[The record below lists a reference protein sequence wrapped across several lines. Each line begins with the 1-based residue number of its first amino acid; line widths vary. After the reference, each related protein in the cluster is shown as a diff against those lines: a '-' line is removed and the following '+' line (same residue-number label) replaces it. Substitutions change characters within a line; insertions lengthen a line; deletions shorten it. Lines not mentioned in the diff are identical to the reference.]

1 LEEAPFGKNICF
13 IGKDKV
19 RTRRDSEGRKVEDV
33 GVMKDEDLKLEEME
47 TSQH

>member
-1 LEEAPFGKNICF
+1 MF

-19 RTRRDSEGRKVEDV
+19 RTRRDSKGRKVEEV
-33 GVMKDEDLKLEEME
+33 GVMKDEDQKLEDME